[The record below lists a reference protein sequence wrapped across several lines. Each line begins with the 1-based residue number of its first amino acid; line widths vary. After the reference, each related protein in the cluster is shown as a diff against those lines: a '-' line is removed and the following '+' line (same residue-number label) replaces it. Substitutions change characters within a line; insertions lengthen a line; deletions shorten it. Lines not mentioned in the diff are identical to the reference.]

1 MQNLNVTLDE
11 TFPVTRNRLPV
22 AVKALPNRALRFI
35 MATMKLKNP
44 FFLGLLITSGV
55 AFAHHSSV
63 MFDNQKEVTVMGT
76 VKEFNFDNPHVSII
90 TTVTDDKGV
99 TKDWSFEAASVRGMV
114 QAGWRRSTLKPGDSV
129 TIVGHPLRD
138 GRPGAQ
144 LVRAVLADGTVLKN
158 NVGGNY

>member
-11 TFPVTRNRLPV
+11 TFAVAGNRLPV
-22 AVKALPNRALRFI
+22 AVRTLPNRALPFI
-35 MATMKLKNP
+35 MATMKLKNA
-44 FFLGLLITSGV
+44 FSLGLLITCGV
-55 AFAHHSSV
+55 AFAHHSGV
-63 MFDNQKEVTVMGT
+63 MFDSQKEVTVTGT
-76 VKEFNFDNPHVSII
+76 VKEFNFDNPHVNI
-90 TTVTDDKGV
+90 TITVTDDKGV

-144 LVRAVLADGTVLKN
+144 LVRAVLGDGTILKN
-158 NVGGNY
+158 NVGTNY

>member
-1 MQNLNVTLDE
+1 MQYFNVTLDE

-22 AVKALPNRALRFI
+22 AVKALPIRALSFI
-35 MATMKLKNP
+35 MTTMKLRNP
-44 FFLGLLITSGV
+44 FLLGLLMTCAV

-63 MFDNQKEVTVMGT
+63 MFDNQKEVTVTGT
-76 VKEFNFDNPHVSII
+76 VKEFNFDNPHVNI
-90 TTVTDDKGV
+90 TITVTDDKSAS
-99 TKDWSFEAASVRGMV
+99 KEWSFEAASVRGMV
-114 QAGWRRSTLKPGDSV
+114 QAGWRRSTLKPGDTV

-144 LVRAVLADGTVLKN
+144 LVRAVLGDGTVLKN

>member
-1 MQNLNVTLDE
+1 MT
-11 TFPVTRNRLPV
+11 
-22 AVKALPNRALRFI
+22 
-35 MATMKLKNP
+35 TMKLKNH
-44 FFLGLLITSGV
+44 FFLGLLITCGV
-55 AFAHHSSV
+55 AFAHHSGV

-76 VKEFNFDNPHVSII
+76 VKEFNFDNPHVSILI
-90 TTVTDDKGV
+90 SVTDAKGV
-99 TKDWSFEAASVRGMV
+99 TTDWNFEAASVRGMV

-129 TIVGHPLRD
+129 TITGHPLRY

>member
-22 AVKALPNRALRFI
+22 AVKALPNRALSFI
-35 MATMKLKNP
+35 MATMKLKNQ
-44 FFLGLLITSGV
+44 FFLGLLITCGV
-55 AFAHHSSV
+55 AFAHHSGV

-90 TTVTDDKGV
+90 ITVTDDKGV

-129 TIVGHPLRD
+129 TITGHPLRD